1 MPRPGVDFPVT
12 IATPQYPDLAYAT
25 ASPAQKLD
33 LYLPD
38 GPGPFPVV
46 LIVHGGAFMFGDKS
60 HDISM
65 AGTDQLLGRGYAVA
79 NVNYRLSGEAK
90 APAQIQDVKTA
101 VRWLRAHAGEYR
113 LNPHKIGAWGSSA
126 GANLAA
132 LLGTSGGVAALE
144 GADLGH
150 AEQSSRVQ
158 AVVDWFGPI
167 DFLQMDA
174 QFHGT
179 PCPADHDAP
188 DSPESQLIGAPIQT
202 RPDLVKAVN
211 PITYVSPEASPFL
224 IQHGTEDCLVPPQQS
239 QLLFDALLPAI
250 GADKVQLTL
259 LARRRTRRRP
269 AVLDGCQRAAGARFP
284 GSLPEVEAAR
294 MSKTL
299 LVIGAHSADFVWR
312 AAGTIAVITSQG
324 GSATVVALSYGERGE
339 SGELW
344 KEPGQTVENVK
355 RIRHEEA
362 AAAAAAVGAAFRCLD
377 LGDYPLNVTDAAMA
391 QLVALFR
398 DLQPDIVLTHT
409 PVDPFNP
416 DHPVAQPGST
426 TGAASG
432 GGRRRG
438 ERLQAHHPARP
449 VLLRAAST

>member
-1 MPRPGVDFPVT
+1 MRAANPETYIRSNAPPFFIQHGTHDQTVPVQQSIQFAARLRQVLGEDKVILELLERAGHADPGFETPENVKKVLDFLDRRLKLCSRLIPEVRRLWLSRRDQHRSRRPGRTRPHAPPWGGFPCH
-12 IATPQYPDLAYAT
+12 DRD
-25 ASPAQKLD
+25 ASVPGSRLCDRLSCAEARPLPA
-33 LYLPD
+33 
-38 GPGPFPVV
+38 GWAGPFPVV

-126 GANLAA
+126 GANLVA

-174 QFHGT
+174 QFRGT

-202 RPDLVKAVN
+202 RPDLVKVVN
-211 PITYVSPEASPFL
+211 PITYVSPEAAPFL
-224 IQHGTEDCLVPPQQS
+224 IQHGTGRLRGAAGAEPTAVRCPP
-239 QLLFDALLPAI
+239 AAI

-259 LARRRTRRRP
+259 LARRATRRRP
-269 AVLDGCQRAAGARFP
+269 AVLDRMPTCSGC
-284 GSLPEVEAAR
+284 SI
-294 MSKTL
+294 S
-299 LVIGAHSADFVWR
+299 W
-312 AAGTIAVITSQG
+312 IAS
-324 GSATVVALSYGERGE
+324 
-339 SGELW
+339 
-344 KEPGQTVENVK
+344 
-355 RIRHEEA
+355 
-362 AAAAAAVGAAFRCLD
+362 
-377 LGDYPLNVTDAAMA
+377 
-391 QLVALFR
+391 
-398 DLQPDIVLTHT
+398 
-409 PVDPFNP
+409 
-416 DHPVAQPGST
+416 
-426 TGAASG
+426 
-432 GGRRRG
+432 
-438 ERLQAHHPARP
+438 
-449 VLLRAAST
+449 

>member
-158 AVVDWFGPI
+158 VVVDWFGPI

-174 QFHGT
+174 QFQGT

-188 DSPESQLIGAPIQT
+188 DSPESRLIGAPIQT

-211 PITYVSPEASPFL
+211 PITYVSAEASPTL
-224 IQHGTEDCLVPPQQS
+224 IQHGAEDCLVPPQQS

-259 LARRRTRRRP
+259 LE
-269 AVLDGCQRAAGARFP
+269 GAG
-284 GSLPEVEAAR
+284 
-294 MSKTL
+294 
-299 LVIGAHSADFVWR
+299 H
-312 AAGTIAVITSQG
+312 G
-324 GSATVVALSYGERGE
+324 GG
-339 SGELW
+339 
-344 KEPGQTVENVK
+344 
-355 RIRHEEA
+355 
-362 AAAAAAVGAAFRCLD
+362 
-377 LGDYPLNVTDAAMA
+377 PLFWTDANMA
-391 QLVALFR
+391 RVFDFLDRFLK
-398 DLQPDIVLTHT
+398 
-409 PVDPFNP
+409 
-416 DHPVAQPGST
+416 
-426 TGAASG
+426 
-432 GGRRRG
+432 
-438 ERLQAHHPARP
+438 
-449 VLLRAAST
+449 